1 MILYLSITA
10 NIAKRKYTAIIKKY
24 LCESFEYTSPQSLMS
39 FFIRNCGSVFPC
51 GKFVMDLL

>member
-1 MILYLSITA
+1 MRGLNILHHRGT
-10 NIAKRKYTAIIKKY
+10 
-24 LCESFEYTSPQSLMS
+24 QSLMS